1 MAHEE
6 FNALCALQ
14 EIAAIWSGQQE
25 DGNGRNV
32 LKSQIYRHWPSL
44 AEALNSGVKAVE
56 VIEPIQAEA
65 VVVVS
70 KDSWRWLSG

>member
-25 DGNGRNV
+25 DGNGTNV
-32 LKSQIYRHWPSL
+32 LKSQSYRHWPSL
-44 AEALNSGVKAVE
+44 ADALNSGVKAAEATTQV
-56 VIEPIQAEA
+56 EA

-70 KDSWRWLSG
+70 KDDWRWLSG

>member
-14 EIAAIWSGQQE
+14 EIAAVWSGRQE
-25 DGNGRNV
+25 DSNGRNV
-32 LKSQIYRHWPSL
+32 LKSQIDRHWPSL
-44 AEALNSGVKAVE
+44 AEALNSGVKAAEAVE
-56 VIEPIQAEA
+56 SIQA

-70 KDSWRWLSG
+70 KNDWRWLSG

>member
-25 DGNGRNV
+25 DGNGSNV

-44 AEALNSGVKAVE
+44 ADALNSGVKAVE
-56 VIEPIQAEA
+56 VIEPIQTE
-65 VVVVS
+65 VMVVVS
-70 KDSWRWLSG
+70 KDDWRWLSG